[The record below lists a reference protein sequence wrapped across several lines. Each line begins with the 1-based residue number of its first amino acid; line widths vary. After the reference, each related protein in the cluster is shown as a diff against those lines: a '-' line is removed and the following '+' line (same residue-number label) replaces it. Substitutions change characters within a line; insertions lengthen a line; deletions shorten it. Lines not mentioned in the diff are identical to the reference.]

1 MKYLARIVIFFVVV
15 LSCSVFYAQTRSSV
29 PVKSADSVA
38 VKTVQDTTLTDTVAQ
53 DTCYHPLRLIP
64 DSILNPNRPYNKN
77 AFKFR
82 YDAFKEQMKNPW
94 IADALREILT
104 R

>member
-1 MKYLARIVIFFVVV
+1 MKYLARIVILFAVI
-15 LSCSVFYAQTRSSV
+15 LSYSVFYAQTRSSV

-38 VKTVQDTTLTDTVAQ
+38 VKTVQDTTLTDTVVQ

-64 DSILNPNRPYNKN
+64 DSILNSNRPYNQN

-82 YDAFKEQMKNPW
+82 YDVFKEQMKNPW